1 MNYLAHLHLAD
12 VANSDMLGNLL
23 GDFAKG
29 DPSKQYSS
37 EIVQGIRLH
46 RAVDKFVDTHGIVQ
60 ACKKRFPEA
69 QRRFALIAL
78 DMFWDHCLAMHWHL
92 YSDISLDS
100 FVHYAQR
107 EVAKHGTKDLPP
119 SFLLLNQ
126 RMWQGKWLQSYRKM
140 DNIEFALHRMS
151 QRDPDCRHCLNVT
164 PHCKTNM
171 SIFLAPSKR
180 FMPTHCNLAATNRKS
195 LACR

>member
-37 EIVQGIRLH
+37 EIVQ
-46 RAVDKFVDTHGIVQ
+46 

-78 DMFWDHCLAMHWHL
+78 DMFWDHCLAMHWHR

-107 EVAKHGTKDLPP
+107 EVAKHDTKDLPP

-126 RMWQGKWLQSYRKM
+126 RMWQGKWLQSYREM

-151 QRDPDCRHCLNVT
+151 QRRPKLSPLSECHATLQDEYE
-164 PHCKTNM
+164 
-171 SIFLAPSKR
+171 R
-180 FMPTHCNLAATNRKS
+180 FSSAFATLYADTLQFSCNQQKEFGL
-195 LACR
+195 

>member
-12 VANSDMLGNLL
+12 VAKS
-23 GDFAKG
+23 

-78 DMFWDHCLAMHWHL
+78 DMFWDHCLAMHWHR

-107 EVAKHGTKDLPP
+107 EVAKHDTKDLPP

-126 RMWQGKWLQSYRKM
+126 RMWQGKWLQSYREM

-151 QRDPDCRHCLNVT
+151 QRRPGLSPLSECHATLQDEYER
-164 PHCKTNM
+164 
-171 SIFLAPSKR
+171 FLSAFETLYADTLQFS
-180 FMPTHCNLAATNRKS
+180 CNQQKEFGL
-195 LACR
+195 

>member
-60 ACKKRFPEA
+60 TCKKRFPEA

-78 DMFWDHCLAMHWHL
+78 DMFWDHCLAMHWHR

-126 RMWQGKWLQSYRKM
+126 RMWQGKWLQSYREM

-151 QRDPDCRHCLNVT
+151 QRRPRLSPLSECHATLQDEYE
-164 PHCKTNM
+164 
-171 SIFLAPSKR
+171 R
-180 FMPTHCNLAATNRKS
+180 FSSAFETLYADTLLFSCNQQKEFS
-195 LACR
+195 L

>member
-37 EIVQGIRLH
+37 EIARGIRLH

-78 DMFWDHCLAMHWHL
+78 DMFWDHCLAMHWHR

-119 SFLLLNQ
+119 SECHATLQDEYERFSSAFETLYADTLQFSCNQ
-126 RMWQGKWLQSYRKM
+126 QK
-140 DNIEFALHRMS
+140 EFGL
-151 QRDPDCRHCLNVT
+151 
-164 PHCKTNM
+164 
-171 SIFLAPSKR
+171 
-180 FMPTHCNLAATNRKS
+180 
-195 LACR
+195 

>member
-29 DPSKQYSS
+29 DPSKQYSL

-60 ACKKRFPEA
+60 ACKKRFPEQ

-78 DMFWDHCLAMHWHL
+78 DMFGIIALRCIGTDTA
-92 YSDISLDS
+92 ISL
-100 FVHYAQR
+100 
-107 EVAKHGTKDLPP
+107 
-119 SFLLLNQ
+119 
-126 RMWQGKWLQSYRKM
+126 
-140 DNIEFALHRMS
+140 
-151 QRDPDCRHCLNVT
+151 
-164 PHCKTNM
+164 
-171 SIFLAPSKR
+171 
-180 FMPTHCNLAATNRKS
+180 
-195 LACR
+195 

>member
-29 DPSKQYSS
+29 DPSKLYSL

-60 ACKKRFPEA
+60 ACKKRFPEQ

-78 DMFWDHCLAMHWHL
+78 DMFWDHCLAMHWHR

-107 EVAKHGTKDLPP
+107 EVAKHDTKDLPR

-126 RMWQGKWLQSYRKM
+126 RMWQDKWLQSYREM

-151 QRDPDCRHCLNVT
+151 QRRPRLSPLSECHATLQDEYEHFSSAFETLYADTLQF
-164 PHCKTNM
+164 
-171 SIFLAPSKR
+171 S
-180 FMPTHCNLAATNRKS
+180 CNQQKEFGL
-195 LACR
+195 

>member
-29 DPSKQYSS
+29 DPSKQYSQ

-46 RAVDKFVDTHGIVQ
+46 RAIDKFVDTHGIVR
-60 ACKKRFPEA
+60 ACKKRFPKQ

-78 DMFWDHCLAMHWHL
+78 DMFWDHCLAMHWHR

-126 RMWQGKWLQSYRKM
+126 RMWQGKWLQSYREM

-151 QRDPDCRHCLNVT
+151 QRRPRLSPLSECHATLQDEYE
-164 PHCKTNM
+164 
-171 SIFLAPSKR
+171 R
-180 FMPTHCNLAATNRKS
+180 FSSAFETLYADTLQFSCNQQKEFGL
-195 LACR
+195 

>member
-78 DMFWDHCLAMHWHL
+78 DMFWIIALRCIGIDTA
-92 YSDISLDS
+92 ISL
-100 FVHYAQR
+100 
-107 EVAKHGTKDLPP
+107 
-119 SFLLLNQ
+119 
-126 RMWQGKWLQSYRKM
+126 
-140 DNIEFALHRMS
+140 
-151 QRDPDCRHCLNVT
+151 
-164 PHCKTNM
+164 
-171 SIFLAPSKR
+171 
-180 FMPTHCNLAATNRKS
+180 
-195 LACR
+195 